1 MKVQIKRTYVANDGT
16 EFSSLNECKK
26 YEKNTLTKQD
36 LDFMKD
42 FISHFLSHGEYF
54 LEVLKSEAKRT
65 KEDDPVHS
73 SLCYKDYNKTRN
85 KLNKLALVQKK
96 IKSLR

>member
-16 EFSSLNECKK
+16 EFSTLNECKN
-26 YEKNTLTKQD
+26 YEKNVLTKQD

-42 FISHFLSHGEYF
+42 FMSSILSSVEYRLF
-54 LEVLKSEAKRT
+54 VLKYEAKRT
-65 KEDDPVHS
+65 KENDPFHS
-73 SLCYKDYNKTRN
+73 DMCYKEYSKVRT
-85 KLNKLALVQKK
+85 KLNKIALIQKK